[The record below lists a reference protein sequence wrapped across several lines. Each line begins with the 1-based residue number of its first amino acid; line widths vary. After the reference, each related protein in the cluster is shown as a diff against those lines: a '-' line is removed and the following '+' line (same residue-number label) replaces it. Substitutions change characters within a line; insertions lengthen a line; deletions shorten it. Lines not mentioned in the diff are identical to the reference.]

1 MRKVKHAGA
10 GQLGV
15 WEPSAV
21 EPGLNVL
28 AAALCSRG
36 LLKVQTAEVAVP
48 HAPKIRLGGQERWF
62 LEQLSSWQAMPA
74 APASMTNS
82 AFCRG
87 SSALKP
93 SGRLLRLLTSARRV

>member
-48 HAPKIRLGGQERWF
+48 HAPKIRLAGGQERWF
-62 LEQLSSWQAMPA
+62 LEGSWQAMPA